1 MPDIS
6 KINGVAIA
14 NIPKLNGRT
23 LANGDKVMGIS
34 REVASSTIF
43 STTFDDDTGSSDA
56 STTMPSG
63 WARSY
68 NSGWTIYGSTTAISS
83 TRTDRFWLTGH
94 GTTPS
99 SYTGCGGGM
108 DNGVDA
114 TSGEWSNGSSQRYL
128 YYEASTPASSTSANV
143 RAMVR
148 TGALDFSGFTTITM
162 TFWFHMY
169 GKPNSN
175 TGGGTDRMGKFGIAA
190 TTSTTDASDSNEA
203 GSGLGFTSDDNG
215 GCTMTYWTAHDGSST
230 ASGTRIDGTQQGTGH
245 TTALATNNH
254 WRKATINL
262 SGAAGES
269 SVYLF
274 FLVITDA
281 ASSSWGSDVCIE
293 NIKIVGS

>member
-1 MPDIS
+1 MANID

-14 NIPKLNGRT
+14 NVAKFNGRT
-23 LANGDKVMGIS
+23 LASNDKVMGIS
-34 REVASSTIF
+34 KPVTDTVIF

-63 WARSY
+63 WARSS
-68 NSGWTIYGSTTAISS
+68 NSYWTVYPGTTTYGS
-83 TRTDRFWLTGH
+83 TRTDRFWLTGY

-108 DNGVDA
+108 DNGVNA
-114 TSGEWSNGSSQRYL
+114 TSGEWTNSSSQRYL
-128 YYEASTPASSTSANV
+128 YYEASVPASSTSTNV

-148 TGALDFSGFTTITM
+148 TGALNFSSFSTITM

-169 GKPNSN
+169 GRPNSN

-190 TTSTTDASDSNEA
+190 TTSTTNASNTQEA

-215 GCTMTYWTAHDGSST
+215 GCTMTYWTSHDGSST

-245 TTALATNNH
+245 STALATTNH
-254 WRKATINL
+254 WRKATIDL

-274 FLVITDA
+274 FLVVTDA
-281 ASSSWGSDVCIE
+281 ATSSWGSDVCIE